1 MSERCSWPLLR
12 EGKPVGRV
20 WSFRDV
26 TKREQTQLEL
36 VRLERLRALGELSAG
51 ISHNLNN
58 ILMGILG
65 PTQILEEAI
74 EDEGMLRHLDIVS
87 RASRRARDLVQRL
100 HLYVRG
106 LKDEAVTPVDVNPI
120 VEEALLTT
128 RPRWRDEPEARG
140 EASRVVK
147 RLSTVPAVA
156 ATVGGLHDAIV
167 NLILNAADAMPLAGT
182 LTICSD
188 EIDGGR
194 LTSEDTGVGMNP
206 ETASRVFEP
215 FFTTKKDVGSGLG
228 LSTVYGT
235 ITGFGSRVHADSEEG
250 KGTTFTIWMPGT
262 RAPVKRAE
270 RTDDRLETRG
280 GRVLVVDDDQDVR
293 ASLLSLLRDG
303 HEVDTASDG
312 VSALTALR
320 EYRYDALMIDLGLPG
335 NPGDAI
341 VGEFK
346 VLDPTVATIL
356 ITAWNL
362 QEEDER
368 LRLFDFHLSK
378 PFFDLDKVYNTVAR
392 AVDLTESRRQ

>member
-1 MSERCSWPLLR
+1 
-12 EGKPVGRV
+12 
-20 WSFRDV
+20 
-26 TKREQTQLEL
+26 
-36 VRLERLRALGELSAG
+36 
-51 ISHNLNN
+51 
-58 ILMGILG
+58 
-65 PTQILEEAI
+65 
-74 EDEGMLRHLDIVS
+74 
-87 RASRRARDLVQRL
+87 
-100 HLYVRG
+100 
-106 LKDEAVTPVDVNPI
+106 
-120 VEEALLTT
+120 
-128 RPRWRDEPEARG
+128 
-140 EASRVVK
+140 
-147 RLSTVPAVA
+147 
-156 ATVGGLHDAIV
+156 
-167 NLILNAADAMPLAGT
+167 
-182 LTICSD
+182 
-188 EIDGGR
+188 
-194 LTSEDTGVGMNP
+194 MNP

-235 ITGFGSRVHADSEEG
+235 ITGFGSRVQADSVEG
-250 KGTTFTIWMPGT
+250 KGTTFTIWMLGT
-262 RAPVKRAE
+262 SAPVKRAE

-293 ASLLSLLRDG
+293 ASLVRLLRDG

-335 NPGDAI
+335 KPGDAI

-356 ITAWNL
+356 ITGWNL

-368 LRLFDFHLSK
+368 LRLFDFHLPK

>member
-1 MSERCSWPLLR
+1 MCERYSWPLLR

-140 EASRVVK
+140 EAIRVVK

-167 NLILNAADAMPLAGT
+167 NLNAADAMPLAGT

-188 EIDGGR
+188 EIDGG
-194 LTSEDTGVGMNP
+194 D
-206 ETASRVFEP
+206 
-215 FFTTKKDVGSGLG
+215 
-228 LSTVYGT
+228 
-235 ITGFGSRVHADSEEG
+235 
-250 KGTTFTIWMPGT
+250 
-262 RAPVKRAE
+262 
-270 RTDDRLETRG
+270 
-280 GRVLVVDDDQDVR
+280 
-293 ASLLSLLRDG
+293 
-303 HEVDTASDG
+303 
-312 VSALTALR
+312 
-320 EYRYDALMIDLGLPG
+320 
-335 NPGDAI
+335 
-341 VGEFK
+341 
-346 VLDPTVATIL
+346 
-356 ITAWNL
+356 
-362 QEEDER
+362 
-368 LRLFDFHLSK
+368 
-378 PFFDLDKVYNTVAR
+378 
-392 AVDLTESRRQ
+392 

>member
-1 MSERCSWPLLR
+1 MFERYSWPLLR

-100 HLYVRG
+100 HLYMRG

-140 EASRVVK
+140 EAIRVVK
-147 RLSTVPAVA
+147 RLSPVPAVA
-156 ATVGGLHDAIV
+156 ATVGGLHDALV
-167 NLILNAADAMPLAGT
+167 NLNAADAMPLAGT

-188 EIDGGR
+188 EIDGG
-194 LTSEDTGVGMNP
+194 D
-206 ETASRVFEP
+206 
-215 FFTTKKDVGSGLG
+215 
-228 LSTVYGT
+228 
-235 ITGFGSRVHADSEEG
+235 
-250 KGTTFTIWMPGT
+250 
-262 RAPVKRAE
+262 
-270 RTDDRLETRG
+270 
-280 GRVLVVDDDQDVR
+280 
-293 ASLLSLLRDG
+293 
-303 HEVDTASDG
+303 
-312 VSALTALR
+312 
-320 EYRYDALMIDLGLPG
+320 
-335 NPGDAI
+335 
-341 VGEFK
+341 
-346 VLDPTVATIL
+346 
-356 ITAWNL
+356 
-362 QEEDER
+362 
-368 LRLFDFHLSK
+368 
-378 PFFDLDKVYNTVAR
+378 
-392 AVDLTESRRQ
+392 